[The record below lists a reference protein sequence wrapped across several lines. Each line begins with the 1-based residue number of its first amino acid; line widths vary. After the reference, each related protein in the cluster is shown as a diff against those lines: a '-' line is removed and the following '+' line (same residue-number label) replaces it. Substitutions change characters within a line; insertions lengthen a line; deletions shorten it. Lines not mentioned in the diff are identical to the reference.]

1 MKFETGSTAYIVESN
16 RLIREVKIVKQSGDF
31 YIIRFGTSGGI
42 QVRSSRLFETA
53 EAAESSI
60 KKKNEPRK
68 GHFPHSYLH

>member
-31 YIIRFGTSGGI
+31 YIIRFDTSGGI

-53 EAAESSI
+53 EAVKCYTKVVTGVANKI
-60 KKKNEPRK
+60 
-68 GHFPHSYLH
+68 